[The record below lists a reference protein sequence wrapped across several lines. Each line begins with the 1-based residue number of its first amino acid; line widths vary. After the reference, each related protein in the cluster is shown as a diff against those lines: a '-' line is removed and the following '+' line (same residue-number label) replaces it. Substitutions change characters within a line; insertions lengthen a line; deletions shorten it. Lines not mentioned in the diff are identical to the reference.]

1 MQAGGELGSTTLMTP
16 TMKTLFLYG
25 LPLITTTFMLFWP
38 GALQV
43 SFAFTSLMAL
53 AQSYLLRQPAVR
65 KFLNIQPLRVR
76 VDPAAPSYAGVM
88 QKYLPPSADSSPA
101 VPVSRGLVGGAI
113 SDIKGAAS
121 QVVKSARSLR
131 VSAETKPGQQR
142 RTAEQMKRAKAY
154 EEKREKEIAEAKA
167 EAEQA
172 RKAML
177 RKLHSRR

>member
-38 GALQV
+38 GALQI

-53 AQSYLLRQPAVR
+53 TQSYLLRQPAVR
-65 KFLNIQPLRVR
+65 KFLNIQPLRAR
-76 VDPAAPSYAGVM
+76 VAPSAPSYAGVM
-88 QKYLPPSADSSPA
+88 QKYLPPSVDSSPVA
-101 VPVSRGLVGGAI
+101 PVSRGLVGGAI

-131 VSAETKPGQQR
+131 DSPETKPGQQR
-142 RTAEQMKRAKAY
+142 RTAEQLKRAKAY

-167 EAEQA
+167 EADQA